1 MNGFRQNL
9 RFAVRQLRKAPGFA
23 VTVMLILALGI
34 GATTAI
40 FSLVEGVLL
49 SPLPFSNPD
58 RLALLGDHLGGPNLP
73 ATAREIGTYTNATG
87 AFSSMGGYITTNY
100 ELSSG
105 ATPEEVDA
113 ARLTASVFQTLGVQP
128 VLGRVFTQQDENA
141 HEPLAVISY
150 AMWLNRYHRDPH
162 VLGNS
167 IDLDRKNLHD
177 HRRDAAQ
184 L

>member
-1 MNGFRQNL
+1 
-9 RFAVRQLRKAPGFA
+9 
-23 VTVMLILALGI
+23 
-34 GATTAI
+34 
-40 FSLVEGVLL
+40 
-49 SPLPFSNPD
+49 
-58 RLALLGDHLGGPNLP
+58 
-73 ATAREIGTYTNATG
+73 
-87 AFSSMGGYITTNY
+87 MGGYITTNY

-128 VLGRVFTQQDENA
+128 VLGRVFTQRDENA

-167 IDLDRKNLHD
+167 IDLDRKTHTIIGVMPRSFEFPLHSD
-177 HRRDAAQ
+177 NATAELIEFR
-184 L
+184 